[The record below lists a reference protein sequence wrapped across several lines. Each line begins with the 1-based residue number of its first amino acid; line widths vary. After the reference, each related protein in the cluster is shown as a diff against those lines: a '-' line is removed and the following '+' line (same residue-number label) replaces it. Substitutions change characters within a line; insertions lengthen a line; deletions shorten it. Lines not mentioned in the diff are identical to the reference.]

1 MEVNNNKE
9 VLYMLKLTVKPGEYI
24 QIGEEIKVI
33 FSGGSANNMHVL
45 IDAPRKYNLVRS
57 KVIDKQNRKTYYRE
71 KGLSEESISEIRRI
85 IKQDKEKQKKAE

>member
-1 MEVNNNKE
+1 
-9 VLYMLKLTVKPGEYI
+9 MLKLTVKPGEYI

>member
-1 MEVNNNKE
+1 
-9 VLYMLKLTVKPGEYI
+9 MLKLTVKPGEYI
-24 QIGEEIKVI
+24 QIGDEIKVI
-33 FSGGSANNMHVL
+33 FSGGSPNNMHVL

-85 IKQDKEKQKKAE
+85 IKQDKEKQRKAE